1 MTNEADEILVVGSV
15 ALDTVETPFG
25 RVEDVLGGSAV
36 FFSAAASVHARVGVV
51 GVVGDDYPLAA
62 LDFLDRG
69 RVDLSGVEIREGKSF
84 RWGGSYGYDLN
95 TCRTL
100 FTELGVF
107 ADFRPSIPARLRMAD
122 WVFLANI
129 DPRLQLEVLDQVES
143 PRFVACDTMNYWID
157 GQREALLSLLGHI
170 DMLLVNDGEARQL
183 SGDHNLA
190 TAARWIQNRGP
201 EHVVIK
207 KGEHGALLF
216 SGETIFSVPG
226 FPLEE
231 VYDPTGAGDAFAG
244 GVLGH
249 LASEG
254 SLETAVLKRA
264 IVHGCALGSFA
275 CEAFGPER
283 LGRLTVAEVGER
295 VCLFRE
301 LTAFDEAPVSG

>member
-1 MTNEADEILVVGSV
+1 MGNELDEILVVGSV

-25 RVEDVLGGSAV
+25 KVEDVLGGSAL
-36 FFSAAASVHARVGVV
+36 FFTAAAAVNARVAVV

-62 LDFLDRG
+62 LDFLDPR
-69 RVDLSGVEIREGKSF
+69 RVDLTGVAIQEGTSF

-95 TCRTL
+95 SCRTL

-107 ADFRPSIPARLRMAD
+107 ADFRPVVPSRLRMID

-129 DPRLQLEVLDQVES
+129 DPRLQLDVLEQVES

-157 GQREALLSLLGHI
+157 GQRDALMELLGRI
-170 DMLLVNDGEARQL
+170 DMLFVNDAEARQL

-190 TAARWIQNRGP
+190 GAARWIQERGP

-216 SGETIFSVPG
+216 SGGTIFSVPG

-231 VYDPTGAGDAFAG
+231 IYDPTGAGDAFAG
-244 GVLGH
+244 GVLGY
-249 LASEG
+249 LANAG
-254 SLETAVLKRA
+254 SLEIAALKRA

-283 LGRLTVAEVGER
+283 LGRLSAEEVVER
-295 VCLFRE
+295 VDLFRE
-301 LTAFDEAPVSG
+301 LTAFEDAPISG